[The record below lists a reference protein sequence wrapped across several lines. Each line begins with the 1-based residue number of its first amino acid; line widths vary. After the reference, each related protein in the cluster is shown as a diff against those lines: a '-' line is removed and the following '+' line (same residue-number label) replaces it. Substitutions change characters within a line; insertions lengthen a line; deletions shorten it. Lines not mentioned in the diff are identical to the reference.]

1 MKRLGQK
8 KKKSA
13 EEKRNRALR
22 LLGCLDNIEF
32 PPKPVK
38 KKTMGDCPLAFFQHA
53 RQSAQTRVA
62 DATRRV
68 QLEAIFRHPCL
79 IVAGWSQRERGALL
93 PDSALIS

>member
-1 MKRLGQK
+1 MND
-8 KKKSA
+8 SA
-13 EEKRNRALR
+13 RKKRNPALR
-22 LLGCLDNIEF
+22 LLGCLDSTEL

-38 KKTMGDCPLAFFQHA
+38 TMGDSPLAFFRHVC
-53 RQSAQTRVA
+53 QSAQTRVG

-79 IVAGWSQRERGALL
+79 IVAGWAQRERAALL